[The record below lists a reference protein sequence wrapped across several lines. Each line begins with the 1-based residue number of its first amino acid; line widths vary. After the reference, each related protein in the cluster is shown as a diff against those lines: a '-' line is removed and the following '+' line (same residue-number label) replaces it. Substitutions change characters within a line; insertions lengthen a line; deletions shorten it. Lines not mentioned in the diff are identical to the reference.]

1 MRKQVVYFATGNRGK
16 FMEVAEILR
25 DYPLTVERLD
35 AKGRE
40 IQSDSVEEIAEDS
53 ANNVASRTNL
63 PVFVEDTGLF
73 IRHLHGFP
81 GPYAAYVHRTIGLE
95 GILAIME
102 SAPTRE
108 AYFRSAVAFASP
120 GYRTMVF
127 VGEASGKI
135 ATSIRGSGGFG
146 YDPIFEPDG
155 GDGRTFG
162 EMTVLEKNRLSHR
175 AMAVRKFAEW
185 YVSRSGVG
193 GNQ

>member
-16 FMEVAEILR
+16 FMEVTEILR
-25 DYPLTVERLD
+25 DYPLIVERID

-53 ANNVASRTNL
+53 ANNVASRMSL

-73 IRHLHGFP
+73 IRHLRGFP
-81 GPYAAYVHRTIGLE
+81 GPYAAYVHRTIGLQ
-95 GILAIME
+95 GILTLMQDAR
-102 SAPTRE
+102 TRE
-108 AYFRSAVAFASP
+108 AYFRSAVAFSP
-120 GYRTMVF
+120 PGRQAVTF
-127 VGEASGKI
+127 IGEVNGRI

-162 EMTVLEKNRLSHR
+162 EMNLSEKNRLSHR
-175 AMAVRKFAEW
+175 AAAVRKFAEW
-185 YVSRSGVG
+185 YISHEG
-193 GNQ
+193 GDQ